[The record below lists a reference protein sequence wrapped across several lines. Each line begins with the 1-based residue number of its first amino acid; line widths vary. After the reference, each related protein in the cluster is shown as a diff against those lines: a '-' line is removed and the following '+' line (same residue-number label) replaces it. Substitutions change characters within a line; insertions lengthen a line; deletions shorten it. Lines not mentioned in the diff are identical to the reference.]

1 MQKIAGQIFYS
12 ATDLTH
18 FADCE
23 HLTWLDRLN
32 LDAPMEKA
40 EGDDQAKLIQGLGYA
55 HEEAF
60 LAKLEG
66 CHSNVASISTKGS
79 LQERVANTQAAIAAG
94 AEVIYQ
100 ATLARGN
107 LIGHADFL
115 IRVGDADKD
124 GRHQYEVV
132 DTKLARTSRAKFI
145 LQLSFYSDL
154 LSDLTGELPRHI
166 HVELGN
172 GKRETFRL
180 ADYFHYYRHL
190 LGRMLAFTEAYG
202 KAEAPYPAPCDFCSL
217 CSWRERCAARR
228 EADDHLSA
236 VANITRQQ
244 ISRLEAGG
252 IRKVAQLASLAADT
266 AIPKLVDATL
276 SKLREQAALQVEER
290 ETGQQ
295 RAVVLP
301 VAASEIRGFARLPE
315 PNAGDLFFDME
326 GDPME
331 VGGLEYLFGV
341 YYLDEGKAQF
351 KCFWAH
357 SREAER
363 QAFIDFM
370 DFVAERRAR
379 YPGMHIYHYAHY
391 ENTALKRLMSVHGV
405 RESEFDQLL
414 REGRLVDLYKVVR
427 EGLRI
432 SKPSYSIKAVESFY
446 AEKRAGEVKKA
457 TDSIV
462 VYERW
467 RELGDPAL
475 LESIRQYNEDDCRS
489 TWQLREWLLTLRP
502 AGLPWFS
509 AILAE
514 EAASKKP
521 ARQKSDKTIAH
532 EEKLAQFYRRLI
544 THPENLALA
553 PELAELI
560 YQVLD
565 FHRRADKPAWW
576 ALFDRQGTDLED
588 LLDNA
593 EVVAGLH
600 SPAASGAGQENGVRY
615 RFPEQ
620 DFKVKAGDQAKRLD
634 TLKGVTILAI
644 DEDEQTIDIK
654 FSPRDEADVPTSL
667 SISIGAPFD
676 SGSIRRALFVFA
688 ESVVG
693 GESDYKSL
701 LDYLS
706 RHIPDID
713 GIRLGDAII
722 PAGDNALPQIIQAV
736 ERLNDSYLFIQG
748 PPGSGKTYTGSH
760 LIATLLQAGK
770 RVAVSSNSHKAINNL
785 LEAVDKRMKDA
796 GCSYDGM
803 KKSSK
808 PEQWIESEFIENVG
822 DAEAIIEN
830 RPQLV
835 AGTVYLLC
843 NPELRGSFD
852 YLFIDE
858 AGQVSLANLIAMG
871 MCAKNLILLGDQMQ
885 LGQPIQGDHPG
896 RSGESAL
903 DYLLDGEATIAPE
916 RGIFL
921 EKTYRMHPDV
931 CRFISDAIY
940 DSRLHSDP
948 STFGQCLVLDA
959 HAHPALKPTGIRY
972 VPVEHDGC
980 SQRSEEEAG
989 VVKALVDNL
998 LTQRYRNKVGE
1009 TKPITLDDILIVAPY
1024 NMQVNLLKRTLPD
1037 GARVGTVDK
1046 FQGQEAEVVIV
1057 SMATSSQEYLP
1068 RNIEFLFSKNRLNV
1082 ALSRARCLANFVA
1095 SSRLRDIICASP
1107 AQVRL
1112 VNMTCQVPSKPFADE
1127 EEQNIQNA

>member
-1 MQKIAGQIFYS
+1 MQKIAEQIFYS

-32 LDAPMEKA
+32 LDAPMEKS

-60 LAKLEG
+60 LTKLEG
-66 CHSNVASISTKGS
+66 CHSKVVSISTKGS

-100 ATLARGN
+100 ATLTRGN

-132 DTKLARTSRAKFI
+132 DTKLARTSKAKFI
-145 LQLSFYSDL
+145 LQLCFYSDL

-190 LGRMLAFTEAYG
+190 LGRMLSFTEDYG

-244 ISRLEAGG
+244 ISRLEASG
-252 IRKVAQLASLAADT
+252 IRKVAQLASLAANT
-266 AIPKLVDATL
+266 AIPKLADATL
-276 SKLREQAALQVEER
+276 AKLREQAALQVEER

-301 VAASEIRGFARLPE
+301 IVEDEIRGFARLPE

-341 YYLDEGKAQF
+341 YYFDEGKAQF

-370 DFVAERRAR
+370 DFVAERRVR

-405 RESEFDQLL
+405 CESEFDQLL

-489 TWQLREWLLTLRP
+489 TWQLHEWLLPQRP
-502 AGLPWFS
+502 AGLLWFS
-509 AILAE
+509 AALAE
-514 EAASKKP
+514 ATENQKP

-532 EEKLAQFYRRLI
+532 EEKLAQFYRRLV
-544 THPENLALA
+544 THPENPALT

-560 YQVLD
+560 YQLLD

-576 ALFDRQGTDLED
+576 ALFDRQGADLDD
-588 LLDNA
+588 LIDNA

-600 SPAASGAGQENGVRY
+600 SPAAIGEGGHKSVRRY
-615 RFPEQ
+615 RYPEQ

-644 DEDEQTIDIK
+644 DEDEQTVDIK
-654 FSPRDEADVPTSL
+654 FSAKESEPLPPSL
-667 SISIGAPFD
+667 SISIGTPFD
-676 SGSIRRALFVFA
+676 SASIRRALFVFA

-693 GESDYKSL
+693 GSSDYKSL

-706 RHIPDID
+706 RRIPNIV
-713 GIRLGDAII
+713 GICPGDAII
-722 PAGDNALPQIIQAV
+722 PAGDDALPQIIQAV
-736 ERLNDSYLFIQG
+736 ERLEDSYLFIQG

-785 LEAVDKRMKDA
+785 LEAVDKRMRDA
-796 GCSYDGM
+796 GCSYVGM

-822 DAEAIIEN
+822 NAEAIIEN
-830 RPQLV
+830 QPQLV

-843 NPELRGSFD
+843 DPDLRNGFD
-852 YLFIDE
+852 HLFIDE

-948 STFGQCLVLDA
+948 STFGQSLVLDA
-959 HAHPALKPTGIRY
+959 SAHPALKPTGIRY

-989 VVKALVDNL
+989 VVKELVDNL
-998 LTQRYRNKVGE
+998 LTQHYRNKDGE
-1009 TKPITLDDILIVAPY
+1009 IKLITLDDILIVAPY
-1024 NMQVNLLKRTLPD
+1024 NMQVNLLKRRLPQ

-1082 ALSRARCLANFVA
+1082 AISRARNTAFFLCNPGLSNIHGGRP
-1095 SSRLRDIICASP
+1095 SQMS
-1107 AQVRL
+1107 L
-1112 VNMTCQVPSKPFADE
+1112 VSMVCQVIS
-1127 EEQNIQNA
+1127 NS